1 MLFLL
6 NNRIK
11 YISLIGPT
19 PINKN
24 YSAFLNKNASIP
36 NNKWIKKKNTELFN
50 K

>member
-6 NNRIK
+6 NNQIK

-36 NNKWIKKKNTELFN
+36 NNK
-50 K
+50 